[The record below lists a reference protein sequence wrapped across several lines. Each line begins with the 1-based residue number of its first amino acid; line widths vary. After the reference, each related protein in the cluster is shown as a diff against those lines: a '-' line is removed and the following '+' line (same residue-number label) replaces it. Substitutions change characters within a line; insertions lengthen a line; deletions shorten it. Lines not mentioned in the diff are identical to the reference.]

1 MKSMCI
7 ILLAVLLNSGMAE
20 AAAPQMKNFAY
31 GYPLPQVKGDG
42 VYAINLP
49 LMVYEKISQSD
60 LSDIRV
66 FNGAGETV
74 PHAIRSAIQ
83 MEKHKETR
91 QTVPFFPLKGAPSS
105 STSDLSLRVI
115 RNADGAVVTV
125 DAGNRAA
132 VNQPASW
139 YLLDTSTLDK
149 RPTALELEWTDKT
162 STVFTVSLAHSS
174 DLSHWSPLVGQ
185 TVLADLRYNGN
196 AVTARRIT
204 LPRKTLPYIRLD
216 CLDCQEPLLLREVQA
231 ISGGSTSPEAW
242 QWLTLQPEKTK
253 EIKGKIV
260 GTYLLKPKVRV
271 SALQLGFAQSN
282 SLMRAVIESRP
293 TTDDDWHIQARS
305 SFYAL
310 TLQGKTLV
318 NEPVHCPP
326 TADRFWRLSVKAN
339 GNGFSAGTEAP
350 QLKLGWRQDQL
361 IFVGRGPGP
370 YTLAFGSTQLAD
382 TIPQDNLL
390 LATMRETGLESLT
403 RHIEPGPLTILGG
416 EQALQ
421 PHLSAASWKKIL
433 LWAILLAGV
442 ALLAFMAR
450 TIYREMQTKDS

>member
-1 MKSMCI
+1 
-7 ILLAVLLNSGMAE
+7 MAQ

-31 GYPLPQVKGDG
+31 GYPLPLVEGDG
-42 VYAINLP
+42 VYAITLP

-74 PHAIRSAIQ
+74 PHAIRSAVQ
-83 MEKHKETR
+83 KEKRNEIR
-91 QTVPFFPLKGAPSS
+91 QPVPFFPLNGAPPS
-105 STSDLSLRVI
+105 STADLSLRVV

-125 DAGNRAA
+125 DAGSRTAA
-132 VNQPASW
+132 NQPSSW
-139 YLLDTSTLDK
+139 YLLDTSRLDK
-149 RPTALELEWTDKT
+149 RPTALELQWTDKT
-162 STVFTVSLAHSS
+162 TTVFTVSLAHSN
-174 DLSHWSPLVGQ
+174 DLSHWVPLLGQ

-196 AVTARRIT
+196 AVTARRIA

-216 CLDCQEPLLLREVQA
+216 CLDCQQPLQLREVLA
-231 ISGGSTSPEAW
+231 VSGGSTNQEAW
-242 QWLTLQPEKTK
+242 QWLTLRPEQTK
-253 EIKGKIV
+253 EIKGEV
-260 GTYLLKPKVRV
+260 VCTYLLKPKIRV

-282 SLMRAVIESRP
+282 TLVRAEIESRP
-293 TTDDDWHIQARS
+293 GDDSDWHLRTRS

-318 NEPVHCPP
+318 NEPVPCPS
-326 TADRFWRLSVKAN
+326 TADRFWRLSVTTD
-339 GNGFSAGTEAP
+339 GSGLSAGTVAP

-361 IFVGRGPGP
+361 IFVGRGAGP

-382 TIPQDNLL
+382 TVPRDDLL
-390 LATMRETGLESLT
+390 LATMRDTGLESLT

-416 EQALQ
+416 EQVLQ
-421 PHLSAASWKKIL
+421 PHLSAASWKKML
-433 LWAILLAGV
+433 LWGVLLAGV
-442 ALLAFMAR
+442 ALLAFMAW